1 MAKMVIEVL
10 YPEYNNLYGDRGNCE
25 YLQKKLIKA
34 GYEVEIIETTLYD
47 EPAFINNQ
55 VDFLLIGP
63 CQEKHQIIEIKQ
75 LKIYEEAIKNRI
87 ENGGVTLATG
97 NAFELFGQYI
107 ENPKGEKTEC
117 LGFYPYYVTQFSK
130 LRYNDCS
137 VGEFDG
143 MQITGFKNLLSHSYG
158 ENPKPFLNMK
168 KGCGMNKDSAVE
180 GVHDNNLFATY
191 HTGPILPLNPQF
203 TDYLIKLVDEE
214 YESVAL
220 EYEKQA
226 FDSRIKELLNL

>member
-1 MAKMVIEVL
+1 MAKIVIEIL
-10 YPEYNNLYGDRGNCE
+10 YPEYNNLYGDRGNAE
-25 YLQKKLIKA
+25 YLNKKLSLA
-34 GYEVEIIETTLYD
+34 GYETEIIETSLFD
-47 EPAFINNQ
+47 EPEFVNGK

-63 CQEKHQIIEIKQ
+63 CQEKHQLVEIEQLTKYADTIK
-75 LKIYEEAIKNRI
+75 KRI
-87 ENGGVTLATG
+87 ENGGVILATG
-97 NAFELFGQYI
+97 NAFELFGAYI
-107 ENPKGEKTEC
+107 ENPKGEKIEC
-117 LGFYPYYVTQFSK
+117 LGFYPYYAKQFSR

-168 KGCGMNKDSAVE
+168 KGAGMNPETKVE

-203 TDYLIKLVDEE
+203 TDYLIKLVDNN
-214 YESVAL
+214 YVPCTL

-226 FDSRIKELLNL
+226 YESRIRELLK